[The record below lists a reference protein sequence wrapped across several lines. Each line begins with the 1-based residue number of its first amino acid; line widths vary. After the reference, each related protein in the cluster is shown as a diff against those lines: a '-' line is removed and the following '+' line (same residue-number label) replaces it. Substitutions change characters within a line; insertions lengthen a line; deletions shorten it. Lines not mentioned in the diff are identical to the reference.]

1 MTKSMVVSPVTSF
14 IFISPKI
21 NLGLGRDGIRI
32 FGNGSYKC
40 LIKDIL
46 CSNHQLFSENYLQHF
61 AKFLKNTLHILFFG
75 IPCRSSLQKY
85 FVMIVFLVSS
95 IHLHISRWDV
105 RTTYFQ
111 ASDWTVELYK
121 RILLEETE
129 TRTPLISVSCIE
141 SDILHW
147 TCLFMNNSA
156 WFCCLLSRYH
166 QFQNLEIFFMKANMH
181 VSTIKF

>member
-121 RILLEETE
+121 RILFGGNWNQD
-129 TRTPLISVSCIE
+129 TPNLC
-141 SDILHW
+141 ILHRKW
-147 TCLFMNNSA
+147 YSTLDLSIYEQLCMVLLPTVEISSIPEPWNS
-156 WFCCLLSRYH
+156 FHES
-166 QFQNLEIFFMKANMH
+166 
-181 VSTIKF
+181 